1 MEGKRDALHM
11 RNNAANGLF
20 CGEGKATR
28 FSRATNAWLC
38 AKPERRRLSR
48 GNPRVGFDSRRLTL
62 TLKFVWSFKGF
73 DSKPSFW
80 F

>member
-20 CGEGKATR
+20 CEEGKATR
-28 FSRATNAWLC
+28 FSRATNVWLC

-48 GNPRVGFDSRRLTL
+48 GNPRVGFDSLR
-62 TLKFVWSFKGF
+62 
-73 DSKPSFW
+73 PSGPPKICSPVRPHTRTW
-80 F
+80 